1 MTCFCNN
8 MKIFL
13 RVLLAVWILISCG
26 NSKCKKPV
34 GIDNPPSNK
43 QFETVTVL
51 ESSSSNE
58 EQTVPANSSS
68 FLPSHSDSSNGNDNM
83 RGFDP
88 ISEDD
93 MEDGGMSRYME
104 NNDDE
109 GWD

>member
-1 MTCFCNN
+1 MSLINVTCFCNN

-51 ESSSSNE
+51 ESSSSN
-58 EQTVPANSSS
+58 
-68 FLPSHSDSSNGNDNM
+68 GNDNM